1 MRQIDDAFLQ
11 EYVPEAEK
19 AALDGLPPEEAH
31 TFSRRFQRKMQA
43 LLRYERRTPF
53 ARRAA
58 AVGRGVAAVLLCV
71 LILNAVLIG
80 GVEAYREW
88 TYEIVETVTKKF
100 SSFSVKVNGNTAPPA
115 EFKPIEPPYI
125 PEGYE
130 VEEHIANDI
139 ESFILYCNGEKSFFL
154 SQIVAGTAPLHL
166 DTEDALVEYKEISG
180 YKVCVISENET
191 TQAYFVAG
199 GYEFLVSG
207 NAGYEEILKI
217 TEKFLEIFEK

>member
-43 LLRYERRTPF
+43 LLRYERRRPF

-58 AVGRGVAAVLLCV
+58 AAGRAVAAVLLCV

-80 GVEAYREW
+80 SVEAYRERA
-88 TYEIVETVTKKF
+88 YEIVENVTRKF
-100 SSFSVKVNGNTAPPA
+100 TAFSVKVNENTPA
-115 EFKPIEPPYI
+115 VEFKPIEPPYV

-130 VEEHIANDI
+130 VVERYANDI
-139 ESFILYCNGEKSFFL
+139 ENFILYCKGEKNFFF
-154 SQIVAGTAPLHL
+154 SQIVAGTAPVHL
-166 DTEDALVEYKEISG
+166 DTEDAVVEDKEISG
-180 YKVCVISENET
+180 YEVRVISENEI

-207 NAGYEEILKI
+207 NTGYEEILKI
-217 TEKFLEIFEK
+217 TENILEIFEK